1 MSLTNYLSGLLS
13 KFKDSRVTTN
23 VMELVRNII
32 EHKSI
37 QLWGISAD
45 KAEYDRSRRLL
56 DGSLKS
62 ILDADKSS
70 SALREQ
76 SVSVLGKAS
85 SLVLL
90 HDPCDIRKAESAK
103 LEYLGTVRDLD
114 GGLINGYSTFNTVGV
129 EIKGKQLQPIDITVY
144 SNGDDHYVTVKE
156 LAQYEKGQL
165 QASEDAVL
173 RDRAAQIEAFM
184 AEKSHVN
191 LPLLVRQQL
200 KRVSGAFKQENP
212 QIILKH
218 VLDRQFDDVGL
229 FEFIDQELGDEF
241 VILLKLSRNSNE
253 VKLDE
258 ETGAEV
264 TIKLKD
270 VEFEHR
276 QLDLMDKLTIKK
288 KVYQDVKRWLEW
300 GTVTLNGRTYW
311 VVRITLIDR
320 KGAKIYPD
328 PMLLITNMGVKT
340 AEQARMVYGLYLM
353 RAKIEA
359 VFKFLKT
366 VLGWEQFQLRDYLSI
381 KNVIALAYLVA
392 GYFYHIGSELA
403 ENPMIELI
411 AQLGGGKGQVTR
423 YFILEGLKKLLLYQ
437 SVQ

>member
-288 KVYQDVKRWLEW
+288 Q
-300 GTVTLNGRTYW
+300 
-311 VVRITLIDR
+311 
-320 KGAKIYPD
+320 
-328 PMLLITNMGVKT
+328 
-340 AEQARMVYGLYLM
+340 
-353 RAKIEA
+353 
-359 VFKFLKT
+359 
-366 VLGWEQFQLRDYLSI
+366 QFS
-381 KNVIALAYLVA
+381 
-392 GYFYHIGSELA
+392 F
-403 ENPMIELI
+403 
-411 AQLGGGKGQVTR
+411 
-423 YFILEGLKKLLLYQ
+423 
-437 SVQ
+437 